1 VSGDGREGDDER
13 SFVEAARR
21 EKRLALE
28 AEGVPAFAYRY
39 ERSHTAAE
47 ALAVYDDAMGDDG
60 PAVDVAGR
68 IVGLRSQGK
77 TTFLHLED
85 GSGRIQ
91 VYLKR
96 DVLGDAYGLL
106 QHLDLDDHIGVHGR
120 VFRTRAGEIT
130 IRAENPPPIGDDPNE
145 RVRPGSVRTGLI
157 LLTKSLRPLPRG
169 KTRTGDDGTTIFGG
183 LQDPEVR
190 YRQRYA
196 DLAVHP
202 DVRAVFRL
210 RSGAVTWI
218 RRYMDEHGF
227 LEVETPILQ
236 PLYGGAAA
244 RPFVTHHN
252 ALDMPLYLRIADELY
267 LKRLLVGGFER
278 VYEIGHDFRNEG
290 MDRTHNPEFT
300 MLEAYQAYADYGDMM
315 TLVEGLVSGVVEH
328 CLGTL
333 RLERHG
339 TTLDFTPPFRR
350 VPFIDGIRERSGLD
364 LRTASEAEMRAVL
377 RSRGAQDEA
386 LAALAGG
393 RLQDEVF
400 KVVLEPDMV
409 QPTFVIDYPKPLSPL
424 AKEHRH
430 DPALTERFELFV
442 GGRELANA
450 FSELNDPDDQRRR
463 FEDQVGQKAAGNDE
477 TQPYDGDYIRA
488 LEYGMPPAG
497 GVGLGIDRLIMLIAD
512 QPSIRDV
519 ILFPA
524 MRPEA

>member
-1 VSGDGREGDDER
+1 VSADGREGDGDR

-21 EKRLALE
+21 EKRAALE
-28 AEGVPAFAYRY
+28 AQGIPAFAYRY
-39 ERSHTAAE
+39 ERSHTASE
-47 ALAVYDDAMGDDG
+47 ALAAYDDAMGEDG
-60 PAVDVAGR
+60 PAVAVAGR
-68 IVGLRSQGK
+68 IVGMRSQGK

-91 VYLKR
+91 VYLRR
-96 DVLGDAYGLL
+96 DQLGEAYALL
-106 QHLDLDDHIGVHGR
+106 EQLDLDDHAGVRGR
-120 VFRTRAGEIT
+120 VFRTRAGEVT
-130 IRAENPPPIGDDPNE
+130 VRAEQL
-145 RVRPGSVRTGLI
+145 T
-157 LLTKSLRPLPRG
+157 LLAKSLRPLPRG
-169 KTRTGDDGTTIFGG
+169 KTRTGEDGTTTFGG
-183 LQDPEVR
+183 LQDPEIR

-202 DVRAVFRL
+202 EVREIFRL
-210 RSGAVTWI
+210 RARAVSWI
-218 RRYMDEHGF
+218 RRYLDEQGF

-315 TLVEGLVSGVVEH
+315 TLVEGLVSGVVAH

-350 VPFIDGIRERSGLD
+350 VRFIEGIRERSGLD
-364 LRTASEAEMRAVL
+364 LRTASDAEMRELL
-377 RSRGAQDEA
+377 RSRGAEDEP
-386 LAALAGG
+386 LAALSGG

-424 AKEHRH
+424 AKQHRG

-463 FEDQVGQKAAGNDE
+463 FEDQVGQRAAGNEE

-497 GVGLGIDRLIMLIAD
+497 GVGIGLDRLIMLIAD

-524 MRPEA
+524 MRPEG